1 MTTWLE
7 DASANRH
14 IKTYVKDFLDLSGNF
29 TVRNNE
35 DYKWNSYG
43 QLISGPYESD
53 GAVWF
58 GVGVGMDV
66 SGLTI
71 VVGANNQNGNNI
83 SNGGAVT
90 VYRYDTTAEVW
101 YQLGN
106 LITGESNNDEFG
118 WNVDINDAGTRIM
131 ATDPTPDFVNVYD
144 YNSGTNTWDKQVSI
158 TSSDGIVLTSYA
170 GRISGDGNTIVFSSY
185 INNNSTG
192 RQYIYRNTSGTT
204 WTKIGEFTG
213 SHSEAYLGLSPSL
226 SYNGNRVTV
235 SERNYDYDA
244 NGNTVAN
251 LGRAAIYDYSGS
263 GTTWNQVGD
272 WIYGDSNYTDD
283 RFGASEDL
291 SKDGSIVA
299 FSAQGGYY
307 VKVYQ
312 YDAAVTGSWKQL
324 GSTINGGVYNFGTG
338 VRLSDDGTTLLISD
352 QEDDTAGTNNGALF
366 IYKYNGYDWV
376 QQGST
381 LYGAYLG
388 AKLGYH
394 LNPGVSISGDGTKIV
409 AGGLVADVN
418 GTDSGYVQAFQWSQ
432 ELMDHPFMEISG
444 NTMTVDCN
452 NSKKDVNAYITNQL
466 GNTLF
471 GEAAGDHFGIVAE
484 MNKDGS
490 VVVIGAKGGVNSA
503 SDDGA
508 VYVYTYRSGVWQQK
522 GSTLSPYPG
531 GQFGFGGDINDD
543 GNVIIVGSQQD
554 ETENGASSNGAG
566 SLDVFEFTN
575 GDWVQ
580 KGSSIKGIVLNDH
593 LGKFSSSINGAGNI
607 IAGLFHMSGFVRV
620 YQYDDD
626 TSDWVQMGGDIPMTP
641 GTTTVAE
648 YCQTRRIDLSEDGT
662 IIALGDVEDDT
673 TGTNNGKITIYK
685 YTVVNNVGSWNKL
698 GDDIVS
704 PNGPTDTTEAF
715 GTAVSLS
722 SDGHTVAFN
731 SLEWNNYYGLARI
744 FKYSEEGNVWTQFG
758 ADFNATTVANY
769 GGGSLAFRGIALSGD
784 GKTFIHGDSH
794 NDGGVSNGGAVH
806 MYKYLN
812 GQWNHFHTEY
822 GTISNGY
829 FGLTGVGM
837 SRDGTR
843 FVASTGAADYPGTD
857 QGYSRMF
864 EITKEPTFKI
874 ENNRV
879 QMKATTIRGHVGI
892 GTAAAAST
900 GSALTVLG
908 ANPSH
913 NTTVYPINITTAT
926 NSFTEVQEGIG
937 TGMSFSVGSV
947 APYVKPIHTSRI
959 SCYGG
964 ANIPGTTDVWK
975 MGLETR
981 DRDTIAE
988 HITCI
993 YTRVGINQTNPIYT
1007 FDVVGTIRAAGFAT
1021 SSDDRL
1027 KVNEQKIEGALTT
1040 LQKLVPQTY
1049 TKYEKFDISGNKTT
1063 TDLSSNSVFEAGLI
1077 AQEIYYNAPELRH
1090 LVSAGDDASA
1100 TNFHPQEYDLSGND
1114 IQHDPDYTA
1123 LGWGND
1129 SVSVNYTQLIPYLI
1143 KAIQEQKELIDT
1155 QASQI
1160 DSLLT
1165 DITVLENE

>member
-29 TVRNNE
+29 TVRNNYE

-43 QLISGPYESD
+43 QLMSGVYESESLYS
-53 GAVWF
+53 VYF
-58 GVGVGMDV
+58 GLSVGMDV
-66 SGLTI
+66 SGLTM
-71 VVGANNQNGNNI
+71 VVGAPRQNGNNL

-106 LITGESNNDEFG
+106 LIAGDSSDDDFG

-131 ATDPTPDFVNVYD
+131 ATASLGEYVNVYD

-158 TSSDGIVLTSYA
+158 AHTISAYA
-170 GRISGDGNTIVFSSY
+170 GIISGDGNTIVFGDY
-185 INNNSTG
+185 ANNSNRG
-192 RQYIYRNTSGTT
+192 IQYVYRNTSGTT

-213 SHSEAYLGLSPSL
+213 SHSEAYVGLAPSIT
-226 SYNGNRVTV
+226 YDGNRVTV
-235 SERNYDYDA
+235 TERDYNYDA

-251 LGRAAIYDYSGS
+251 LGRATIFDYSGS

-272 WIYGDSNYTDD
+272 WIYGDSNYTED

-312 YDAAVTGSWKQL
+312 YDAAVTGSWRQL
-324 GSTINGGVYNFGTG
+324 GSAIHGSDYNFGTG
-338 VRLSDDGTTLLISD
+338 LRLSDDGTTLLISD
-352 QEDDTAGTNNGALF
+352 RSDSTAGPNNGAMY

-381 LYGAYLG
+381 LYGAYTG
-388 AKLGYH
+388 AQIGYH
-394 LNPGVSISGDGTKIV
+394 LGPGVSMSGDGTKIV
-409 AGGLVADVN
+409 AGGLNADVN

-432 ELMDHPFMEISG
+432 ESTGGIFMDISG

-466 GNTLF
+466 GNTLY
-471 GEAAGDHFGIVAE
+471 GEAANDHFGIVAE

-490 VVVIGAKGGVNSA
+490 VVAIGAKGVNS
-503 SDDGA
+503 SDGA
-508 VYVYTYRSGVWQQK
+508 AYVYTYRSGMWQQK
-522 GSTLSPYPG
+522 GSTISPYSSFTSS
-531 GQFGFGGDINDD
+531 QFGFGIDINDD
-543 GNVIIVGSQQD
+543 GNVIVVGSTHHYND
-554 ETENGASSNGAG
+554 NGASVNDAG

-580 KGSSIKGIVLNDH
+580 KGRSFKGIAVDDH
-593 LGKFSSSINGAGNI
+593 LGLFSSSINGAGNI

-641 GTTTVAE
+641 GLTTVAE
-648 YCQTRRIDLSEDGT
+648 YWQQRRIDLSEDGT

-673 TGTNNGKITIYK
+673 AGTNTGKITIYK
-685 YTVVNNVGSWNKL
+685 YTVVDNVGSWNKL
-698 GDDIVS
+698 GNDIVS
-704 PNGPTDTTEAF
+704 PTDSTQVRVDAF
-715 GTAVSLS
+715 GGGVSLS

-731 SLEWNNYYGLARI
+731 SLLWNTLKGLARI
-744 FKYSEEGNVWTQFG
+744 FKYSEEGNVWTQLG
-758 ADFNATTVANY
+758 ADFNPTTVANV
-769 GGGSLAFRGIALSGD
+769 GGGTYTARTIGLSGD
-784 GKTFIHGDSH
+784 GKTFIHGQSH
-794 NDGGVSNGGAVH
+794 NDVNGSGWGAVH
-806 MYKYLN
+806 VHKYFN
-812 GQWNHFHTEY
+812 GQWNQIHTEY
-822 GTISNGY
+822 GTAGQYSY
-829 FGLTGVGM
+829 FGINGVSM

-843 FVASTGAADYPGTD
+843 FVASSGDADVPGTD

-879 QMKATTIRGHVGI
+879 QMKATTIRGQVGI
-892 GTAAAAST
+892 GTT
-900 GSALTVLG
+900 TPTMELTVLG
-908 ANPSH
+908 ATPGH

-964 ANIPGTTDVWK
+964 ANIPGGSDVWK

-993 YTRVGINQTNPIYT
+993 YNRVGINQTTPVYN
-1007 FDVVGTIRAAGFAT
+1007 FDVVGTIRATSFAT

-1090 LVSAGDDASA
+1090 LVSAGNDPSA